1 MSWSKPGRLMGP
13 AMLAVVAAGVALLLS
28 ARRRG
33 EVWHSLADQNT
44 DPGP

>member
-1 MSWSKPGRLMGP
+1 
-13 AMLAVVAAGVALLLS
+13 MLAVAAVGAALLLS

-33 EVWHSLADQNT
+33 EVWHSLADQNS